1 MMRQLYNLT
10 IIQFKEYFR
19 EPGVI
24 FWSFLF
30 PIIMAWVLG
39 IAFDQKIDIKR
50 SVGIVI
56 EQEKDYNNFK
66 KILPS
71 ATDTGKDNSVIQS
84 GNFEFKKMTEPE
96 AVSSIKKGKIS
107 IYIKYFSSDSSIK
120 YFFDPKN
127 SEASGSYLLLEKYI
141 NGKYQSGIKNAVSEL
156 KEVGSRYIDF
166 FLPGLIALQ
175 IMNSCMWGIGW
186 SLIELRTKKLM
197 RRMYATPMNRG
208 LFMLSFFMTRLV
220 LSIFESVLLYL
231 FAYLYFDMRISG
243 SIPALAA
250 VMIAGNAA
258 FSGIA
263 ILMAS
268 RTSSSRVGNGL
279 LNAITMPMMVLS
291 GIFFSYHNFPEW
303 AASIINKLPLTL
315 LADSIRSVFIENAG
329 LPEVALP
336 IVIMTITGFIFTWVG
351 LKIFKWY

>member
-1 MMRQLYNLT
+1 MRQLYNLT

-19 EPGVI
+19 EPGII
-24 FWSFLF
+24 FWSFFF

-39 IAFDQKIDIKR
+39 IAFDQKIDVKR

-56 EQEKDYNNFK
+56 EQEKDFNNFK

-71 ATDTGKDNSVIQS
+71 APVTEKNNSVIQS

-96 AVSSIKKGKIS
+96 AVTSLKKGKIS
-107 IYIKYFSSDSSIK
+107 IYVKYFSSDNSIK

-141 NGKYQSGIKNAVSEL
+141 NGKYQSGLKNSVSEL
-156 KEVGSRYIDF
+156 KEAGSRYIDF

-175 IMNSCMWGIGW
+175 IMNSCLWGIGW

-220 LSIFESVLLYL
+220 LSVFESALLFL
-231 FAYLYFDMRISG
+231 FAYFYFDMRISG
-243 SIPALAA
+243 SLAALAA

-268 RTSSSRVGNGL
+268 KTSSSRVGNGL
-279 LNAITMPMMVLS
+279 LNAVTMPMMVLS

-303 AASIINKLPLTL
+303 AASIINKLPLTM
-315 LADSIRSVFIENAG
+315 LADSIRAIFIESAG
-329 LPEVALP
+329 FAEVAFP
-336 IVIMTITGFIFTWVG
+336 IAVMTISGFILTWIG